1 MKADFFIDELDMP
14 DVLSAPVD
22 DHEVFDRPEIAW
34 RGVRER
40 MEDLAYRTAILY
52 GVNGK
57 ATSLYQMTIHGIK
70 VRGIDTEEAA

>member
-1 MKADFFIDELDMP
+1 MKADFFVDELDVP
-14 DVLSAPVD
+14 DVLSAPSD
-22 DHEVFDRPEIAW
+22 DHEVFERPEIAW

-57 ATSLYQMTIHGIK
+57 ASSLYQMTTSGIK
-70 VRGIDTEEAA
+70 VRDIKEEAA

>member
-1 MKADFFIDELDMP
+1 MKADFFIDELDVP

-22 DHEVFDRPEIAW
+22 DHEVFDKPELAW

-40 MEDLAYRTAILY
+40 MEDLAYRTAVLY

-57 ATSLYQMTIHGIK
+57 ASLYQMTIHGIK
-70 VRGIDTEEAA
+70 VRGISVDEAA

>member
-14 DVLSAPVD
+14 DVLSAPCD
-22 DHEVFDRPEIAW
+22 DQEIFDKPELAW
-34 RGVRER
+34 KGVRER

-57 ATSLYQMTIHGIK
+57 GSLYQMTIHGIK
-70 VRGIDTEEAA
+70 VRGIETEKAA

>member
-1 MKADFFIDELDMP
+1 MKADFFIDELDVP

-22 DHEVFDRPEIAW
+22 DHEVFDKPELAW

-57 ATSLYQMTIHGIK
+57 GSLYQMTIHGIK
-70 VRGIDTEEAA
+70 VRGIEVGKAA

>member
-1 MKADFFIDELDMP
+1 MKADFFIDEFDVP
-14 DVLSAPVD
+14 DVLLAPAD
-22 DHEVFDRPEIAW
+22 DHEVFDKPELAW

-57 ATSLYQMTIHGIK
+57 GSLYQMTIHGIK
-70 VRGIDTEEAA
+70 VRGIDTEQAA

>member
-14 DVLSAPVD
+14 DVLSAPSD
-22 DHEVFDRPEIAW
+22 DHEVFDKPEHAW
-34 RGVRER
+34 RQVRER

-57 ATSLYQMTIHGIK
+57 PTSLYQMTIHGIK
-70 VRGIDTEEAA
+70 VRGIKEEAA